1 MASTAFFPK
10 VSIVIPVYNGA
21 NYLREAIDSALAQTY
36 GNLEV
41 LVINDGSTDD
51 GATEAIAL
59 SYGDKICYLKK
70 ENGGVSSALNMGI
83 QNMTGDYFSWLSHDD
98 RYEPEK
104 IAHTVNYLASFENRE
119 RLLGMCGGFYLDK
132 DSKRL
137 HDMHFDFEYGR
148 VYADLDVVWHILQH
162 GVLDAC
168 CLLIPKKAFD
178 ECGLFNEKLRYNQD
192 ALMWYQ
198 IFCANYSLVVNDSQ
212 KDVAYRLHAAQ
223 TSKTQRSLLLENTVS
238 LAQII
243 APVFAKCSTKE
254 RPLLR
259 ALARRHARLYCRDA
273 VNESIH
279 VGRELHVFTWFDIL
293 YLRFWLMLGF
303 GRNILKTVY
312 HRLRFHK

>member
-1 MASTAFFPK
+1 MVSTDFCPK

-21 NYLREAIDSALAQTY
+21 NYLRESIDSALAQTY
-36 GNLEV
+36 PNIEV

-51 GATEAIAL
+51 GATEAIAR
-59 SYGDKICYLKK
+59 SYGDRIRYFKK

-104 IAHTVNYLASFENRE
+104 VAHTVNYLASFEDRE

-132 DSKRL
+132 NSVRL
-137 HDMHFDFEYGR
+137 HDMHFDFECGR
-148 VYADLDVVWHILQH
+148 VYAGLDVVWHILQH

-168 CLLIPKKAFD
+168 CLLIPKTAFE
-178 ECGLFNEKLRYNQD
+178 ECGEFNEELRYNQD

-198 IFCANYSLVVNDSQ
+198 IFCADYALVVRDDQ
-212 KDVAYRLHAAQ
+212 KDVAYRLHAGQ
-223 TSKTQRSLLLENTVS
+223 TSKTHRNLLLQNTIS

-243 APVFAKCSTKE
+243 APVFAKHSTKE

-259 ALARRHARLYCRDA
+259 ALARRHARLFCRDA
-273 VNESIH
+273 VNESIRI
-279 VGRELHVFTWFDIL
+279 GRETHVFTWCDVL
-293 YLRFWLMLGF
+293 YLHFWLLIGF
-303 GRNILKTVY
+303 ARNIAKAVY